1 MNNFQPY
8 PIIAVAPVTKSGKEE
23 RTGIVEGE
31 DISDETK
38 KRIWTQAQE
47 RQIEDTSANRD
58 LAYKIDGL
66 VRFIVNIKRFSILN
80 SYTLTSNDDVKNETL
95 KIEIET
101 FINTIGLL
109 SSFRRV
115 FTPLNIEGSGH
126 LQKLYDGST
135 LSGLAVLRNL
145 KRYTDPTNV
154 ANYYFYQNQLVSKKW
169 RDPEEKETQAL
180 KVWYIDEAER
190 GSFDTIKDGEDVVLA
205 RDKVIEFLNNESGE
219 SNLQTIVSYVFIK
232 NFLIQLL
239 PNLIE
244 IITSP
249 NEEIIYDTVDKTGT
263 PCVPVMPS
271 PSLKIA
277 DATKYTEE
285 VRIYKS
291 WKAGLAQLANQISND
306 RTKQRKTIHPDTITE
321 KVFESGQSVN
331 TDIIKA
337 LVHILDT
344 QIAYGMGFSL
354 SLIDAA
360 GQELS
365 TARSIFSTVAVT
377 MRGIQQQFEAVAQQ
391 IINETFTAAI
401 PAGIEFHLAELQPED
416 KLITAQQKKFYAE
429 AVEILYNCSFDSK
442 GINDFASR
450 NIDEGLELFGGSEEG
465 KEGAEKAIE
474 AMLDYRNLQEGIEEE

>member
-1 MNNFQPY
+1 
-8 PIIAVAPVTKSGKEE
+8 
-23 RTGIVEGE
+23 
-31 DISDETK
+31 
-38 KRIWTQAQE
+38 
-47 RQIEDTSANRD
+47 
-58 LAYKIDGL
+58 
-66 VRFIVNIKRFSILN
+66 
-80 SYTLTSNDDVKNETL
+80 
-95 KIEIET
+95 
-101 FINTIGLL
+101 
-109 SSFRRV
+109 
-115 FTPLNIEGSGH
+115 
-126 LQKLYDGST
+126 
-135 LSGLAVLRNL
+135 
-145 KRYTDPTNV
+145 
-154 ANYYFYQNQLVSKKW
+154 
-169 RDPEEKETQAL
+169 
-180 KVWYIDEAER
+180 
-190 GSFDTIKDGEDVVLA
+190 
-205 RDKVIEFLNNESGE
+205 
-219 SNLQTIVSYVFIK
+219 
-232 NFLIQLL
+232 
-239 PNLIE
+239 
-244 IITSP
+244 
-249 NEEIIYDTVDKTGT
+249 
-263 PCVPVMPS
+263 MPS

-291 WKAGLAQLANQISND
+291 WKAGLAKLANQISND